1 MSERQQQLD
10 ILDGEVRACQKCPLC
25 RTRTKAVPGEGP
37 VDAEILFVGE
47 GPGFHEDRQGR
58 PFVGPAGRFLEE
70 LINSVGLQRDRVY
83 ITNVVKCRPP
93 ENRDPAPAEI
103 AACASYLDR
112 QLAIISPKIVVTLGR
127 YSMARHFSGQSITRI
142 HGQPKR
148 ENGVIIF
155 PLFHP
160 AAGLRSPDVAE
171 MTRQDVRR
179 IPALLEEARSGRE
192 QAAAGALRLA
202 PAPAAP
208 PPATDESGPT
218 QLSLF

>member
-1 MSERQQQLD
+1 MNDRHEQLEA
-10 ILDGEVRACQKCPLC
+10 LDAEVRVCPKCALC

-37 VDAEILFVGE
+37 VDAELMFVGE
-47 GPGFHEDRQGR
+47 GPGFHEDKQGR

-70 LINSVGLQRDRVY
+70 LLNSIGFRRDQVY

-93 ENRDPAPAEI
+93 ENRDPAPSEI
-103 AACASYLDR
+103 AACAPYLDR
-112 QLAIISPKIVVTLGR
+112 QFEILNPRIVVTLGR
-127 YSMARHFSGQSITRI
+127 FSMARFFPGQSITRI

-148 ENGVIIF
+148 DGSRIIF

-160 AAGLRSPDVAE
+160 AAGLRSPDVAA

-179 IPALLEEARSGRE
+179 IPALLEDARRQNS
-192 QAAAGALRLA
+192 ALEPKLTA
-202 PAPAAP
+202 QP
-208 PPATDESGPT
+208 PEPATVAQPADESVPT